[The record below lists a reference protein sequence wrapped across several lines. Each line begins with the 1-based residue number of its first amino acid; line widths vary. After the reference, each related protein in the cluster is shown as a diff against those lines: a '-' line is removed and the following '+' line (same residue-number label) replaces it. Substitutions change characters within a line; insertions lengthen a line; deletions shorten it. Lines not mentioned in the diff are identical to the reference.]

1 MKIQA
6 FCRDFSL
13 RVAAERNIISPLY
26 IININKI
33 SDHWVKL
40 YIETKAKRLKEALE
54 KKLMP
59 EVCSAKERWNN
70 RKCLDYC
77 AVAEHCPHAQALKQ
91 DMEAVKAA

>member
-13 RVAAERNIISPLY
+13 RVAAERNITSPLY

-59 EVCSAKERWNN
+59 EVCSVKERWKN

-77 AVAEHCPHAQALKQ
+77 AVAENCDFGRMIKAL
-91 DMEAVKAA
+91 DMAA